1 MAKNWYPVIDILTC
15 AECGTC
21 VRFCPHGVM
30 AFMTKKKPLYPL
42 LSILPPV
49 STIVEGVRV
58 NVLPGQSPMWAITAK
73 QRAQRVAVVH
83 VGSNADEHKKS
94 TNYKN
99 TCSVID
105 CGDYSC
111 SLAD

>member
-21 VRFCPHGVM
+21 VRFCPHGVYDKEK
-30 AFMTKKKPLYPL
+30 APVPL

>member
-1 MAKNWYPVIDILTC
+1 MRNVALVYAFVL
-15 AECGTC
+15 
-21 VRFCPHGVM
+21 M